1 MPNMAQTAFAAYPRQ
16 ILRDETGKPVR
27 ELLWGDFVSVL
38 GEAGGKLK
46 VKARGSEGF
55 LTPDQVQDNRVLEVN
70 FVDIGQGD
78 GAFLVMPDDRKMV
91 IDAGEADNMFRF
103 LSWRFNLRADPA
115 RVVKIDDAVIS
126 HPDMDHYKGFT
137 PIFKSE
143 QFTFG
148 TVYHNGIVEQVGANT
163 TLGNKTGKFL
173 TSVVPDRAALRLI
186 TTNPARTGSKLYPNL
201 LKQLDESGRA
211 GNIRMASAADEF
223 LPGYEA
229 DKEVSIR
236 VLGPVLT
243 PSGGQPAYKWF
254 EDPGKTKNGHSVVLR
269 LTIGRVSMLLGG
281 DLNIPAERHLLE
293 HYTGLGIEASNEDT
307 LVQAARQT
315 FQADVAKAC
324 HHGSADFSTL
334 FLRAVNA
341 LATVISSGDAE
352 SHAHPR
358 PDALGAFGK
367 YSRGVR
373 PLIFST
379 ELARSSK
386 EKIKHPQALRDE
398 IQELQVKIDAAEGA
412 EKAALQEKFTKLLA
426 TIERSVSVYG
436 MITLRTDGT
445 KVLLAQRLEERR
457 SIGNSLADFDTYQ
470 LEPDHNGV
478 LQYTSKHED

>member
-1 MPNMAQTAFAAYPRQ
+1 MPETAFAAYPRQ
-16 ILRDETGKPVR
+16 ILRDEAGKPVR

-38 GEAGGKLK
+38 GVAGDKLK
-46 VKARGSEGF
+46 VRSRGSDGF
-55 LTPDQVQDNRVLEVN
+55 LAPAQIQDSRLLEVN

-103 LSWRFNLRADPA
+103 LSWRFNLRANPD
-115 RVVKIDDAVIS
+115 REVKIDDVVIS

-137 PIFKSE
+137 PIFGSE
-143 QFTFG
+143 QFAFG
-148 TVYHNGIVEQVGANT
+148 TVYHNGIVEQIGANT
-163 TLGNKTGKFL
+163 TLGTKTGKFL
-173 TSVVPDRAALRLI
+173 TSVVADRTALRQI
-186 TTNPARTGSKLYPNL
+186 TTDPARTGSKLYPNL
-201 LKQLDESGRA
+201 LKKLDESGRS
-211 GNIRMASAADEF
+211 GDIRMISASDGF

-236 VLGPVLT
+236 VLGPVLS

-269 LTIGRVSMLLGG
+269 LTIGSVSILLGG

-293 HYTGLGIEASNEDT
+293 HYTGLGIEASNEET

-315 FQADVAKAC
+315 FQADIAKAC
-324 HHGSADFSTL
+324 HHGSADFSTSY
-334 FLRAVNA
+334 LRAVNA

-373 PLIFST
+373 PLIFSN

-386 EKIKHPQALRDE
+386 DKIKHPQALRDE
-398 IQELQVKIDAAEGA
+398 IQKLQAKIDVADGA
-412 EKAALQEKFTKLLA
+412 EKAALQEKFTKLLV

-445 KVLLAQRLEERR
+445 KVLMAQRLEERR
-457 SIGNSLADFDTYQ
+457 VGPSSVADFDTYQ

-478 LQYTSKHED
+478 LQYTSKHEE